1 MNLIIVQGEKI
12 NSLPEQ
18 QFQWFILDISRN
30 NKKTMLK
37 LSLILPTIGLGTTVV
52 FLRMDGVSV
61 LVTINKKT

>member
-12 NSLPEQ
+12 NSLTEQ
-18 QFQWFILDISRN
+18 QFQWFILDISKN
-30 NKKTMLK
+30 NKKKMLK

-52 FLRMDGVSV
+52 LLRRDGVSV

>member
-18 QFQWFILDISRN
+18 QFQWFILDISKN
-30 NKKTMLK
+30 NKKQMLK

-52 FLRMDGVSV
+52 LLRRDGVSV